1 MLELDKSRLFGTT
14 GSGQQK
20 KAWDSNILYKIDS
33 KYRESNKEVSASSF
47 AEACE
52 LNHVTYRRVGCLI
65 DGQRYW
71 CSACKS
77 YLKSNDIS
85 IPLYNMIYGINI
97 PTNMSAVDMYR
108 NIREAVNERT
118 GILYTDIDK
127 YFIKLLT
134 FDFLIANDDRHLRNI
149 EIIKH
154 LENTYEF
161 APIFD
166 NGHSFFRTD
175 SILTYEQLEMND
187 RRFKSKPFSTNKWK
201 NILSIEKSKTLAK
214 KWYEMCTEK
223 FGGISRVPGI
233 SDAHAKVIRYRYK
246 LLINKK

>member
-1 MLELDKSRLFGTT
+1 MFSTT

-52 LNHVTYRRVGCLI
+52 LNHVTYRRVECLI

-85 IPLYNMIYGINI
+85 IPLYNM
-97 PTNMSAVDMYR
+97 
-108 NIREAVNERT
+108 
-118 GILYTDIDK
+118 LY
-127 YFIKLLT
+127 
-134 FDFLIANDDRHLRNI
+134 
-149 EIIKH
+149 
-154 LENTYEF
+154 
-161 APIFD
+161 
-166 NGHSFFRTD
+166 
-175 SILTYEQLEMND
+175 
-187 RRFKSKPFSTNKWK
+187 
-201 NILSIEKSKTLAK
+201 
-214 KWYEMCTEK
+214 
-223 FGGISRVPGI
+223 GISRVPGI